1 MTGRESTHPRRAS
14 HSTHPRRASHSTHPR
29 RASHSTHPRLTGS
42 YRKIALPYISI
53 EKTKQSLNSWSHV
66 EPATARIHVEPATAR
81 IHVEPATARIPRRAS
96 HTLDSYY
103 LCISRPDRQ
112 PAGFASAILRS
123 MLHAVRTTYVI
134 RAAALEAV
142 GLVRAAVSAH
152 AALQRRVLLAYQR
165 TLTQRARSCSASVAR
180 ITRAGPDVAAA
191 TVLPRRSLLCISL
204 TTKHVSILGA
214 DYCTEAGRS
223 TSPELS

>member
-1 MTGRESTHPRRAS
+1 MRESTHPRRAS
-14 HSTHPRRASHSTHPR
+14 HAREHASTSSQPCAR
-29 RASHSTHPRLTGS
+29 
-42 YRKIALPYISI
+42 
-53 EKTKQSLNSWSHV
+53 
-66 EPATARIHVEPATAR
+66 ARIHVEPAMREST
-81 IHVEPATARIPRRAS
+81 HPRRVS

-103 LCISRPDRQ
+103 LCFSRPDTQ

-152 AALQRRVLLAYQR
+152 AALQRRVLLAYLR

-204 TTKHVSILGA
+204 TTKLVSILGA
-214 DYCTEAGRS
+214 D
-223 TSPELS
+223 